1 MTNALPKLSDTHE
14 RGCRGEVSS
23 AVLLG
28 LGFPPAPQLDLGRGP
43 PTPPLPRSHVAGEL
57 MPVRAL
63 VIRQAPLSAN
73 DDCCFLPY
81 HRTPGKAYSPAPLQ
95 TAPQDSPGNRPS
107 CGRRSPIPEDPPPP
121 ALSNGF
127 PRSSGGRA
135 FPQKEVSSVAGKVLE
150 LQESPAAWACPRVP
164 PTPPSR
170 SPAAAPSPRAP
181 ARWSQAA
188 PEGSDRPLP
197 AIVSLDG
204 VLGRPALPVS
214 PRSPGLSRPRPRSP
228 PAAVPPL
235 PSRQPAA
242 RPGVRGYRGNR
253 PGRRA

>member
-1 MTNALPKLSDTHE
+1 MTVVFSLI
-14 RGCRGEVSS
+14 
-23 AVLLG
+23 VLQGKPAAPHPSRRLRRTARETA
-28 LGFPPAPQLDLGRGP
+28 PPVGGGP
-43 PTPPLPRSHVAGEL
+43 RSPRTPP
-57 MPVRAL
+57 
-63 VIRQAPLSAN
+63 
-73 DDCCFLPY
+73 
-81 HRTPGKAYSPAPLQ
+81 
-95 TAPQDSPGNRPS
+95 
-107 CGRRSPIPEDPPPP
+107 
-121 ALSNGF
+121 LSNGF

-214 PRSPGLSRPRPRSP
+214 PPEPGSLTSP
-228 PAAVPPL
+228 PPFAARGRPSAPL
-235 PSRQPAA
+235 PAASSSAGRAWLPGQPA
-242 RPGVRGYRGNR
+242 RPGVRSYRGNGAR
-253 PGRRA
+253 GRGGGRLGLSSRSRRTRSAAPQAAGRGRRTARGVTAPGEVGGRRWFLPHPGPPLP